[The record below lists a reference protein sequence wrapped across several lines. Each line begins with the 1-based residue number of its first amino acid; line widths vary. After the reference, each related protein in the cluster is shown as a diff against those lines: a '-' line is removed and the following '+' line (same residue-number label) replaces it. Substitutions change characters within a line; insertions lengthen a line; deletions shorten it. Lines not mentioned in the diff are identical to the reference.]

1 MTDQTAHPP
10 EGVLRAFLDGEA
22 SAASRAEVERHLAT
36 CPPCSAR
43 LAALEQA
50 SAATRQ
56 LLMLLT
62 PRPLMLEPAAVMRR
76 ARLRSLMR
84 PGVIAAAALVLAV
97 GVASA
102 MVGGSRVRAL
112 AARVWSAV
120 TGAARGT
127 PSPEPPPPGQGGIA
141 FVPTAQAEIAFETR
155 QDQGVLRVAMADT
168 TEISIRVSGPVAYR
182 VGAGGVVLHNQGSS
196 ASYDVVVP
204 RDAPHVR
211 IVIAGRVVL
220 EKLGPRITTGVPS
233 DRTGRF
239 VISVR

>member
-43 LAALEQA
+43 LAALEQ
-50 SAATRQ
+50 
-56 LLMLLT
+56 
-62 PRPLMLEPAAVMRR
+62 AVMRR

-220 EKLGPRITTGVPS
+220 EKLGPRITTGVAS